1 MGAIV
6 GVLVLIAA
14 DIARIID
21 QIASASNALA
31 LAGGIEALLV

>member
-6 GVLVLIAA
+6 GVFVLIAA
-14 DIARIID
+14 DIARVID
-21 QIASASNALA
+21 QITSSSNALA